1 MKERQL
7 IMVGGGGH
15 CRSLIEVAESA
26 GYAVLGVLDLPENVG
41 KEFLST
47 QVIGTDDDIPAYVD
61 QAEFVIAVGSIK
73 DPSTRIRLFEQVK
86 AAGGK
91 LATVVASTAR
101 VSKYATL
108 GEGTVVM
115 HHALV
120 NAGAKVGSNVILNS
134 FADIEHDS
142 VIGDHCHVST
152 GAIVNGGCRVGSACF
167 VGSGAVLVQGINV
180 GEGIVIGAGSLVAG
194 SLSTKGVYAGNP
206 VVLFEKYK

>member
-15 CRSLIEVAESA
+15 CRSLIDVAESA
-26 GYAVLGVLDLPENVG
+26 GYSVLGILDLPENVG

-134 FADIEHDS
+134 FSDIEHDS

-180 GEGIVIGAGSLVAG
+180 GEGIVIGAGSLVVG
-194 SLSTKGVYAGNP
+194 NISTKGVYAGNP
-206 VVLFEKYK
+206 AILFAK

>member
-1 MKERQL
+1 MTMHKNL
-7 IMVGGGGH
+7 ILVGGGGH

-134 FADIEHDS
+134 FSDIEHDS

-180 GEGIVIGAGSLVAG
+180 GEGIVIGAGSLVVG
-194 SLSTKGVYAGNP
+194 NISTKGVYAGNP
-206 VVLFEKYK
+206 AILFAK

>member
-1 MKERQL
+1 
-7 IMVGGGGH
+7 MVGGGGH

-91 LATVVASTAR
+91 LATIVASTAR

-167 VGSGAVLVQGINV
+167 VGSRAVLVQGINV
-180 GEGIVIGAGSLVAG
+180 GEGIVIGAGSLVVG
-194 SLSTKGVYAGNP
+194 NISTKGVYAGNP
-206 VVLFEKYK
+206 AILFAK

>member
-15 CRSLIEVAESA
+15 CRSLIDVAESA
-26 GYAVLGVLDLPENVG
+26 GYSVLGVLDLQENVG

-47 QVIGTDDDIPAYVD
+47 RVIGTDDDIPAFVD

-73 DPSTRIRLFEQVK
+73 DPSTRIRLFERVK

-91 LATVVASTAR
+91 LATIIASTAR

-108 GEGTVVM
+108 GEGTIVM

-180 GEGIVIGAGSLVAG
+180 GEGIVIGAGSLVVG
-194 SLSTKGVYAGNP
+194 NISTKGVYAGNP
-206 VVLFEKYK
+206 AILFAK

>member
-26 GYAVLGVLDLPENVG
+26 GYSVLGILDLPENVG

-180 GEGIVIGAGSLVAG
+180 GEGIVIGAGSLVVG
-194 SLSTKGVYAGNP
+194 NISTKGVYAGNP
-206 VVLFEKYK
+206 AILFAK

>member
-115 HHALV
+115 HRALV

-180 GEGIVIGAGSLVAG
+180 GEGIVIGAGSLVVG
-194 SLSTKGVYAGNP
+194 NISTKGVYAGNP
-206 VVLFEKYK
+206 AILFAK

>member
-167 VGSGAVLVQGINV
+167 VGSRAVLVQGINV
-180 GEGIVIGAGSLVAG
+180 GEGIVIGAGSLVVG
-194 SLSTKGVYAGNP
+194 NISTKGVYAGNP
-206 VVLFEKYK
+206 AILFAK

>member
-15 CRSLIEVAESA
+15 CRSLIDVAESA
-26 GYAVLGVLDLPENVG
+26 GYSVLGILDLPENVG

-47 QVIGTDDDIPAYVD
+47 WVIGTDDDIPAFVD
-61 QAEFVIAVGSIK
+61 KALFVISVGSIK
-73 DPSTRIRLFEQVK
+73 DPSTRIRLFERVK

-91 LATVVASTAR
+91 LATVVASTAH

-120 NAGAKVGSNVILNS
+120 NAGATVGSNVILNS
-134 FADIEHDS
+134 FVDIEHDS
-142 VIGDHCHVST
+142 VIGNHSHVST
-152 GAIVNGGCRVGSACF
+152 GAIVNGGCHVGNSCF
-167 VGSGAVLVQGINV
+167 VGSGSVLVQGITI
-180 GEGIVIGAGSLVAG
+180 GEGVVIGAGSLVV
-194 SLSTKGVYAGNP
+194 SNISSKGIYTGNP
-206 VVLFEKYK
+206 AVLFTK

>member
-15 CRSLIEVAESA
+15 CRSLIDVAESS
-26 GYAVLGVLDLPENVG
+26 GYSVLGVLDLPENVG

-47 QVIGTDDDIPAYVD
+47 RVIGTDDDIPAYVD
-61 QAEFVIAVGSIK
+61 KALYVIAVGSIK
-73 DPSTRIRLFEQVK
+73 DPSTRIRLYERVK

-101 VSKYATL
+101 VSEYATL
-108 GEGTVVM
+108 GEGTIVM

-120 NAGAKVGSNVILNS
+120 NAGAKIGRNVILNS

-152 GAIVNGGCRVGSACF
+152 GAIVNGGCRVENACF
-167 VGSGAVLVQGINV
+167 IGSGAVLVQGITI
-180 GEGIVIGAGSLVAG
+180 GEGIVIGAGSLVVD
-194 SLSTKGVYAGNP
+194 SISTKGVYAGNP
-206 VVLFEKYK
+206 AVLFAEY

>member
-1 MKERQL
+1 
-7 IMVGGGGH
+7 MVGGGGH

-180 GEGIVIGAGSLVAG
+180 GEGIVIGAGSLVVG
-194 SLSTKGVYAGNP
+194 NISTKGVYAGNP
-206 VVLFEKYK
+206 AILFAK

>member
-41 KEFLST
+41 KKFLST

-180 GEGIVIGAGSLVAG
+180 GEGIVIGAGSLVVG
-194 SLSTKGVYAGNP
+194 NISTKGVYAGNP
-206 VVLFEKYK
+206 AILFAK

>member
-26 GYAVLGVLDLPENVG
+26 GYSVLGVLDLPDNVG

-47 QVIGTDDDIPAYVD
+47 RVIGTDDDIPAYVD
-61 QAEFVIAVGSIK
+61 KALFVIAVGSIK
-73 DPSTRIRLFEQVK
+73 DPSTRIRLFERVK

-101 VSKYATL
+101 VSEYATL

-142 VIGDHCHVST
+142 VIGNHCHVST
-152 GAIVNGGCRVGSACF
+152 GAIVNGGCRVGDACF
-167 VGSGAVLVQGINV
+167 VGSGAVLVQGITI
-180 GEGIVIGAGSLVAG
+180 GDGFVIGAGSLVVG
-194 SLSTKGVYAGNP
+194 NISTKGVYVGNP
-206 VVLFEKYK
+206 AVLLAK

>member
-15 CRSLIEVAESA
+15 CRSLIDVAESA
-26 GYAVLGVLDLPENVG
+26 GYSVLGILDLPENVG

-73 DPSTRIRLFEQVK
+73 DPSTRIRLFERVK

-101 VSKYATL
+101 VSKYAML

-142 VIGDHCHVST
+142 MIGDHCHVST

-167 VGSGAVLVQGINV
+167 VGSGAVLVQGINI
-180 GEGIVIGAGSLVAG
+180 GEGIVIGAGSLVVG
-194 SLSTKGVYAGNP
+194 NISTKGVYAGNP
-206 VVLFEKYK
+206 AILYAK

>member
-15 CRSLIEVAESA
+15 CRSLIDVAESA
-26 GYAVLGVLDLPENVG
+26 GYSVLGVLDLPENVG

-47 QVIGTDDDIPAYVD
+47 RVIGTDDDIPAYVD
-61 QAEFVIAVGSIK
+61 KAQFVIAVGSIK
-73 DPSTRIRLFEQVK
+73 DPSTRIRLFERVK

-101 VSKYATL
+101 ISEYASL

-142 VIGDHCHVST
+142 VIGDHSHVST
-152 GAIVNGGCRVGSACF
+152 GAIVNGGCRVGDACF
-167 VGSGAVLVQGINV
+167 VGSGAVLVQGITL
-180 GEGIVIGAGSLVAG
+180 GDGIVIGAGSLVVG
-194 SLSTKGVYAGNP
+194 SLSMKGVYAGNP
-206 VVLFEKYK
+206 AVLFA

>member
-134 FADIEHDS
+134 FSDIEHDS

-180 GEGIVIGAGSLVAG
+180 GEGIVIGAGSLVVG
-194 SLSTKGVYAGNP
+194 NISTKGVYAGNP
-206 VVLFEKYK
+206 AILFAK

>member
-91 LATVVASTAR
+91 LATIVASTAR

-167 VGSGAVLVQGINV
+167 VGSRAVLVQGINV
-180 GEGIVIGAGSLVAG
+180 GEGIVIGAGSLVVG
-194 SLSTKGVYAGNP
+194 NISTKGVYAGNP
-206 VVLFEKYK
+206 AILFAK

>member
-180 GEGIVIGAGSLVAG
+180 GEGIVIGAGSLVVG
-194 SLSTKGVYAGNP
+194 NISTKGVYAGNP
-206 VVLFEKYK
+206 AILFAK

>member
-41 KEFLST
+41 KEFLFT

-180 GEGIVIGAGSLVAG
+180 GEGIVIGAGSLVVG
-194 SLSTKGVYAGNP
+194 NISTKGVYAGNP
-206 VVLFEKYK
+206 AILFAK

>member
-115 HHALV
+115 HH
-120 NAGAKVGSNVILNS
+120 
-134 FADIEHDS
+134 DS
-142 VIGDHCHVST
+142 VSGDHCHVST

-180 GEGIVIGAGSLVAG
+180 GEGIVIGAGSLVVG
-194 SLSTKGVYAGNP
+194 NISTKGVYAGNP
-206 VVLFEKYK
+206 AILFAK

>member
-101 VSKYATL
+101 VSKYAML

-167 VGSGAVLVQGINV
+167 VGSGAVLVQGINI
-180 GEGIVIGAGSLVAG
+180 GEGIVIGAGSLVVG
-194 SLSTKGVYAGNP
+194 DISTKGVYAGNP
-206 VVLFEKYK
+206 AILFAK

>member
-101 VSKYATL
+101 GSKYATL

-180 GEGIVIGAGSLVAG
+180 GEGIVIGAGSLVVG
-194 SLSTKGVYAGNP
+194 NISTKGVYAGNP
-206 VVLFEKYK
+206 AILFAK

>member
-180 GEGIVIGAGSLVAG
+180 GEGIVIGAGSLVVG
-194 SLSTKGVYAGNP
+194 NISTKGLYAGNP
-206 VVLFEKYK
+206 AILFAK

>member
-134 FADIEHDS
+134 FSDIEHDS
-142 VIGDHCHVST
+142 VIGAHCHVST

-180 GEGIVIGAGSLVAG
+180 GEGIVIGAGSLVVG
-194 SLSTKGVYAGNP
+194 NISTKGVYAGNP
-206 VVLFEKYK
+206 AILFAK

>member
-15 CRSLIEVAESA
+15 CRSLIDVAESA
-26 GYAVLGVLDLPENVG
+26 GYSVLGILDLPENVG

-47 QVIGTDDDIPAYVD
+47 RVIGTDNDIPAYVD
-61 QAEFVIAVGSIK
+61 KALFVIAVGSIK
-73 DPSTRIRLFEQVK
+73 DPSTRIRLFERVK

-101 VSKYATL
+101 VSEYAML

-120 NAGAKVGSNVILNS
+120 NAGAKVGGNVILNS

-152 GAIVNGGCRVGSACF
+152 GAIVNGGCRLGNACF
-167 VGSGAVLVQGINV
+167 IGSGAVLVQGITI
-180 GEGIVIGAGSLVAG
+180 GESIVIGAGSLVVD
-194 SLSTKGVYAGNP
+194 SISTKGVYAGNP
-206 VVLFEKYK
+206 AVLFAK

>member
-26 GYAVLGVLDLPENVG
+26 GYSVLGILDLPENVG

-108 GEGTVVM
+108 GEGTVVI

-134 FADIEHDS
+134 FSDIEHDS

-180 GEGIVIGAGSLVAG
+180 GEGIVIGAGSLVVG
-194 SLSTKGVYAGNP
+194 NISTKGVYAGNP
-206 VVLFEKYK
+206 AILFAK